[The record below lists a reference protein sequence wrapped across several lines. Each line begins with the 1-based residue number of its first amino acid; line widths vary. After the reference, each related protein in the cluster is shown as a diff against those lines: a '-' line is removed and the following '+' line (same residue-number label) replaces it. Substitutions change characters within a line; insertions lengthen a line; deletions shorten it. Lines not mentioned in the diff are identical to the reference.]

1 MISLLLLAAV
11 AVECRPVSGD
21 RILGSDLAAASP
33 VFASLA
39 PGAVIAYAPQ
49 PGARRFFGA
58 AELTRL
64 AHANHLAVAGLSS
77 VCFERAVAPLDPD
90 AVRAA
95 MLKSFGAA
103 GTRIEIL
110 ELSKFPAPKG
120 TIVFPRA
127 SLARMFS
134 SDTAVWNGYVEY
146 GDKSHF
152 PIWARVRLTVH
163 ETRIVAAA
171 DLNPG
176 RAVRQGDV
184 RVEEAD
190 EFPREPAPFSS
201 LDAVVGRI
209 PRRVIP
215 AGSPVTAAVLAE
227 PNDVDRG
234 QTVVVEVHSGA
245 AVLKLEAQAE
255 GAGHRGDLVPVRNA
269 ASGKVFR
276 ARIKDRGLVLVE
288 CRSVPERSL

>member
-1 MISLLLLAAV
+1 
-11 AVECRPVSGD
+11 
-21 RILGSDLAAASP
+21 LAAASP
-33 VFASLA
+33 AFASLA

-64 AHANHLAVAGLSS
+64 ARANHLAVAGLSS

-90 AVRAA
+90 AVRDA

-120 TIVFPRA
+120 NIVFPRA

-146 GDKSHF
+146 DKSHF
-152 PIWARVRLTVH
+152 PIWAQVRLTVH
-163 ETRIVAAA
+163 ETRIVAAG
-171 DLNPG
+171 DLKPG

-190 EFPREPAPFSS
+190 EFPRGPAPLSS

-215 AGSPVTAAVLAE
+215 AGSPVTATELAE
-227 PNDVDRG
+227 PNDVERG
-234 QTVVVEVHSGA
+234 QTVVVEVHSGT

-269 ASGKVFR
+269 ASGKIFR